1 MCVRQ
6 FPVYLALAGF
16 LVSVEGINKDVVA
29 HISCQ
34 TCSFAVDA
42 LVYHAGETN
51 ITEED
56 AMLDIVD
63 GLCSVKKDQG
73 KWVARVDIVE
83 SMKKPGELELIT
95 MPDGIGYC
103 KSECISVQR
112 ACQSALKS
120 KEDALSSMVLEGEK
134 GDAIK
139 KKVCKKTCSK
149 KLPKLENFKDE
160 PWKARD
166 AKEVEAEERVAKM
179 EAETGQKFKMWSKE
193 QIASMSQ
200 ADIEL
205 EAAKD
210 ALGHQRREVELAKKA
225 EKGEL

>member
-1 MCVRQ
+1 MSVRLL
-6 FPVYLALAGF
+6 PVCLALAGL
-16 LVSVEGINKDVVA
+16 LVSVVGINKEVVA
-29 HISCQ
+29 HITCQ
-34 TCSFAVDA
+34 TCNFAVDA
-42 LVYHAGETN
+42 LIHHSQDSN

-56 AMLDIVD
+56 AMLDVVD

-83 SMKKPGELELIT
+83 KEPGQLELIT
-95 MPDGIGYC
+95 MQDGIGYC

-112 ACQSALKS
+112 ACQTALKS
-120 KEDALSSMVLEGEK
+120 QDEVLSTMVLEDQK
-134 GDAIK
+134 PAAIK
-139 KKVCKKTCSK
+139 KKVCKKACSK
-149 KLPKLENFKDE
+149 KLAKLENFQDE
-160 PWKARD
+160 PWRPRD
-166 AKEVEAEERVAKM
+166 PKEVEAEERVSKM

-193 QIASMSQ
+193 EIASMSQ

-210 ALGHQRREVELAKKA
+210 ALGHQRRETELQRKA